1 MSILK
6 ELSKEITAKLLSEVK
21 SKAKGAI
28 QVKEKKGLLDS
39 LIKELAVELVKC
51 LKEERRESSSGL
63 KKVVIETNLKDV
75 EKGLAKAEKKLVK
88 IVQKGKVDEDAEVR
102 KNAAMALA
110 TIGDKRAVPALTEAL
125 KDKNEDVRQAARE
138 ALKKMKSKQ
147 KKKRREKQDG

>member
-6 ELSKEITAKLLSEVK
+6 ELSKEITAHLLSEVK
-21 SKAKGAI
+21 DKAKGAV
-28 QVKEKKGLLDS
+28 QVKKKEDLLDH
-39 LIKELAVELVKC
+39 LIKELAVELVKR

-75 EKGLAKAEKKLVK
+75 EKGLAKADEKLVK
-88 IVQKGKVDEDAEVR
+88 IIQKGKVDEDAMVR

-110 TIGDKRAVPALTEAL
+110 KIGDKRAVPALTEAL

-138 ALKKMKSKQ
+138 ALKKIKSEQ
-147 KKKRREKQDG
+147 EKKKNLL